1 MATSVT
7 RNVSIRL
14 VVVEG
19 DKAIRTI
26 NNFGDISDRAI
37 RKIVDATAPA
47 SKGLMAIS
55 VVSEQVRFGMEG
67 LAGNA
72 GTLGLSLG
80 RLGPAGLA
88 AAAAIGAVTYAIIES
103 VKAFSE
109 SEKSL
114 NRLNTALTTTQY
126 AAGVTSREISELAEE
141 LERATLFS
149 DEQAQDAATAL
160 LYFRNIA
167 EDTFK
172 RALRLSLD
180 YAQANEVDVVS
191 AARLVGRALQDPT
204 EGLKKLEG
212 VTTELTESEK
222 ELIKRLSE
230 TGNVAAAQ
238 KIILDK
244 LAASIGGQAEG
255 ANKGLAGQAN
265 TLGDEW
271 DKLLESFGQTVSQ
284 SSTAAGGIYLL
295 TEAVTALR
303 KSIAPNRKE
312 EVEQLTQE
320 ISDYQNS
327 LLRGRLDAAFGL
339 EAPNITKAR
348 KRLQEIAAEDRQEEE
363 NRRIADQKS
372 KEKAIAD
379 GNEALLSIE
388 REYLKRRKDATQTE
402 RDKLAEDAQLA
413 KERIQ
418 QLFKDDGNSDA
429 ARKATEAVDENLRSR
444 LAKLDEEAAKPA
456 LALAEANNK
465 IVESLQKRAALEG
478 LGDPR
483 SKFIQA
489 EVDKLNASATDAYRQ
504 KVAELA
510 GALYDRQKATE
521 AAKEADEAYKK
532 AVQDINREVIRLKP
546 SYDVAKQALDEWMQ
560 QMVNDLGTATE
571 ESQRYLAVLQEIY
584 ELRLKDIY
592 QKSLENSRKWED
604 GVTRGLSKYANEA
617 TNAAKNAEEL
627 FGSAANKV
635 EDTLVDMV
643 STGEFSFKKLG
654 DLVLSIE
661 QDILRIFIRQNI
673 TGPIAGGLSKALGG
687 GGSSGDQGIFG
698 SFFDDIFS
706 AIMHSGGVVGE
717 TNTARRSMP
726 AYAFVGAPRLHNGLM
741 PDEFPAIL
749 QKGETVIPKNQ
760 KMMGGM
766 NVTFNISTPNPQAF
780 MDSRGQMLSKFAGE
794 IQRMRTRNG

>member
-7 RNVSIRL
+7 RNVSVRL
-14 VVVEG
+14 VVVDG

-26 NNFGDISDRAI
+26 NNFGDISERAI
-37 RKIVDATAPA
+37 KKIVDATAPA
-47 SKGLMAIS
+47 SKGLMAVS

-80 RLGPAGLA
+80 RLGPVGLA
-88 AAAAIGAVTYAIIES
+88 AAAAIGAVTYAVVES

-126 AAGVTSREISELAEE
+126 AAGLTAREISELAEE
-141 LERATLFS
+141 LENATLFS

-222 ELIKRLSE
+222 ELIKRLAE

-402 RDKLAEDAQLA
+402 RDKLLEDAQLA
-413 KERIQ
+413 KERIN
-418 QLFKDDGNSDA
+418 QLFKEDGNSDA

-465 IVESLQKRAALEG
+465 IVDSLQKRVALEG

-483 SKFIQA
+483 SRFIQA

-521 AAKEADEAYKK
+521 AAKEADEVHKK
-532 AVQDINREVIRLKP
+532 AVQDINRELIRLKP
-546 SYDVAKQALDEWMQ
+546 SYDSAKQALDEWMQ

-584 ELRLKDIY
+584 DLKLKEIY
-592 QKSLENSRKWED
+592 DKSLENSRKWED
-604 GVTRGLSKYANEA
+604 GVTRGLSKYADEA

-627 FGSAANKV
+627 FGSAARKV

-706 AIMHSGGVVGE
+706 SIFHSGGIVGE
-717 TNTARRSMP
+717 SNAARRSVP

-780 MDSRGQMLSKFAGE
+780 ADSRGQMLSKFAGE